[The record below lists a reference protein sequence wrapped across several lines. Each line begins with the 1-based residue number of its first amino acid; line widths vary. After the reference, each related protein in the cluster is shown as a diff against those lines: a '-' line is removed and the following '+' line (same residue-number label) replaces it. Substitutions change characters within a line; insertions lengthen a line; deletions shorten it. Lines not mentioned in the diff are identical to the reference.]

1 MSAVFTQIHFLF
13 ESNNGLCRA
22 KPCNCQN
29 VYLWWEGPVWRHLAQ
44 WEWSCWCWGSAAWHN
59 WQETSLSVSFSL
71 EPAPREDLSL
81 WLFIKCTSTTKAAMW
96 TVCFNHY
103 KPNRCLLKKKKK
115 PLRILQSSWTFGGIG
130 DFSCIIPVSV
140 MVLSAVCLCVC
151 VWSADVAIVE
161 KLMLWSDEHTSAH
174 KNIDIHVR
182 IISWSTIDWVDGALF
197 ICVSCKLHPTFFGW
211 DFKQNSSLMTKYVSD
226 LREGFSV

>member
-1 MSAVFTQIHFLF
+1 MGYA
-13 ESNNGLCRA
+13 GLNPVTVRMCTCGGRGQFGGIWLSGSGLA
-22 KPCNCQN
+22 GAGAQQLDIIGRKPA
-29 VYLWWEGPVWRHLAQ
+29 Y
-44 WEWSCWCWGSAAWHN
+44 
-59 WQETSLSVSFSL
+59 
-71 EPAPREDLSL
+71 LSL
-81 WLFIKCTSTTKAAMW
+81 FPSSLHPEKICH
-96 TVCFNHY
+96 CG
-103 KPNRCLLKKKKK
+103 CLLNARQQPKLQCGQFVLIITNLTVVFWKKKKK
-115 PLRILQSSWTFGGIG
+115 TLRILQSSWTFGGIG